1 MKKFIAILIILILV
15 VAGSAWWFIKGR
27 NKTERVFITD
37 KITRGNISN
46 SISSSG
52 SLAALNTVE
61 IGSQVSGQ
69 ITKIYVDF
77 NDEVKAGQLIAEL
90 DPASFEAQ
98 VLQATANLENSRAS
112 LHGVEASLKNLNASM
127 LSTMADIKSSE
138 ANIKKAEITLK
149 DAERNYN
156 RIKELFERK
165 LISASDLD
173 NAETAL
179 ETQKANLEM
188 VVANAEA
195 SKARRQ
201 SILAQMES
209 NEADKKGAQA
219 RVRQNEAQLKLSQID
234 LERTKIYSPID
245 GVVINRKVDEGQTV
259 AASLQ
264 APVLFAIAKDLREM
278 QINTAVDE
286 TDIGVVKEGQ
296 KVSFTVDAYKNMS
309 FSGIVHQV
317 RLSPDE
323 TSSVVTYSVMV
334 NVDNPE
340 LLLKPGMTA
349 NAEILV
355 GEKKN
360 VLRLPAKAMYFK
372 VPDDLKKAANGKG
385 KGQDQA
391 RPAKV
396 ATDSLPIW
404 VYDSHKK
411 PVMKTIKMGYSNM
424 NYIELPQEELTEGEE
439 VITGIRGETNQS
451 TGGMRR
457 GAGIRL

>member
-1 MKKFIAILIILILV
+1 MKKFIAILIILILTTV
-15 VAGSAWWFIKGR
+15 GGAWWYLKGK

-37 KITRGNISN
+37 KITKGTISN

-61 IGSQVSGQ
+61 VGSQVSGQ
-69 ITKIYVDF
+69 IIKIYVDF
-77 NDEVKAGQLIAEL
+77 NDEVKADQLIAEL

-112 LHGVEASLKNLNASM
+112 LHGVEASSKNLNASM
-127 LSTMADIKSSE
+127 LSTLADIRSSE
-138 ANIKKAEITLK
+138 ANINKAEISLK
-149 DAERNYN
+149 DAKRNYN
-156 RIKELFERK
+156 RTKELFERK
-165 LISASDLD
+165 LISESELD

-188 VVANAEA
+188 AKASAEA
-195 SKARRQ
+195 SKARKQ

-219 RVRQNEAQLKLSQID
+219 RVRQNEAQLKLAQID

-264 APVLFAIAKDLREM
+264 APELFTIAKDLREM

-296 KVSFTVDAYKNMS
+296 KVTFTVDAYRNMS
-309 FSGIVHQV
+309 FDGVVHQV

-334 NVDNPE
+334 NVNNPD

-360 VLRLPAKAMYFK
+360 VLRLPARAMYFK
-372 VPDDLKKAANGKG
+372 VPDDLKKIADAQSKKG
-385 KGQDQA
+385 
-391 RPAKV
+391 RM

-404 VYDSHKK
+404 LLDNKK
-411 PVMKTIKMGYSNM
+411 NPTVKVVKIGYSNM
-424 NYIELPQEELTEGEE
+424 SYIELPQEEIKEGTE
-439 VITGIRGETNQS
+439 VITGIRGASNQPA
-451 TGGMRR
+451 GGMRR